1 LLHLVLLSGGGASA
15 ANLTMNIR
23 IIATALLAVIVIVLA
38 WYLASTE
45 PPAPEPVITRLAGFD
60 PEAIQQIRI
69 TRTGKDVIVLTKT
82 LTGWDMNSPVEIS
95 ANPFRI
101 NSILAISQ
109 TQALTLSDMD
119 DITLTQ
125 LGFSPAS
132 VSLALD
138 EHLFT
143 FGNTEPIHSG
153 RYVMYDNTVYIV
165 EDNLY
170 QQLLQEPGFFINTRL
185 LDADSKLVQIK
196 YPGFELHFRDN
207 VWVVVDDDITL
218 TPDELNNVTA
228 TWTGLEAIRVT
239 TSINNVYP
247 ADIVLVTGA
256 GDQIALAV
264 TATTDGLILSR
275 KDTGL
280 DYWFNPDSAAQL
292 LIALIQE
299 D

>member
-1 LLHLVLLSGGGASA
+1 LLHPALLSGGDASA
-15 ANLTMNIR
+15 VDLTMNIR
-23 IIATALLAVIVIVLA
+23 IFVTALLAVIVIVLA

-45 PPAPEPVITRLAGFD
+45 PLVPKPVITRLADFD
-60 PEAIQQIRI
+60 PETIQQIRI
-69 TRTGKDVIVLTKT
+69 TRAGKDVIVLTKT

-95 ANPFRI
+95 ANHFRI

-109 TQALTLSDMD
+109 TQALTLPDVD
-119 DITLTQ
+119 QTTLKQ
-125 LGFSPAS
+125 LGLSPAS

-138 EHLFT
+138 EHLFM
-143 FGNTEPIHSG
+143 FGNTEPIHNG
-153 RYVMYDNTVYIV
+153 RYVMYDDTVYIV

-185 LDADSKLVQIK
+185 LDANSKLVRIK
-196 YPGFELHFRDN
+196 YPGFELHFLDN
-207 VWVVVDDDITL
+207 VWVVVGDDITL
-218 TPDELNNVTA
+218 TPNELNNVTA
-228 TWTGLEAIRVT
+228 TWTGLEATRVT
-239 TSINNVYP
+239 TAINNAYP
-247 ADIVLVTGA
+247 ADIVLVTES

-280 DYWFNPDSAAQL
+280 DYWFNPGSAAQL